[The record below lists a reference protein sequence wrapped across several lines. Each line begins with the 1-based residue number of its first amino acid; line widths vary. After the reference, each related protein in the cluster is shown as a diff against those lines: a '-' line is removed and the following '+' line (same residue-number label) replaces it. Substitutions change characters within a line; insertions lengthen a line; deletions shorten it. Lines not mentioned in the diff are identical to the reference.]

1 MHEYM
6 DAIEAPEHLFLA
18 DPRMRIPDDPVRYRT
33 VVLPNVDALRSD
45 PPDAGTMETLLG
57 CFDEADPDQKAL
69 WPGQSRFATAKMLAT
84 KGVERTAGELVSLSL
99 VRLANRHG
107 RVVDPLLKLVHQVTA
122 FDPDPAQ
129 FVGVGVVL
137 PPVVLV
143 RNRLVIDSTTVPLV
157 PPRVLDAALF
167 QMALGL
173 FVRATQRVELLTT
186 PNTVI
191 GGKPAARVA
200 VLTATM
206 AQVQDMMAKL
216 GVPQMFGTV
225 YGYRTLP
232 DDTPEVL
239 HFAIDTDISM
249 GVTWDEPFPSAYAK
263 VYDRV
268 PTESDVSGGQ
278 DNQHSSQ
285 QQGGGE
291 QSSPSGHGDDD
302 GDDQSQG
309 QASSSQGRGQN
320 QGDDQ
325 SQSQGQGSGG
335 GEGQSDG
342 DPGDGDPS
350 GGGSNGGGDDQP
362 RPVAASVMDQQTADQ
377 LFGRTKAPAGDIT
390 PSDAERAEIAE
401 DLARKFIGTEPASLL
416 REIARSKPKYE
427 REPTLG
433 DVVREWAETVSSR
446 VVGDQLSPLRWS
458 DAAWRR
464 YGLWQP
470 AQSTPVL
477 GDVAVVL
484 DTSGSIGAKE
494 LAQLAS
500 AVQEICTVGQP
511 SSLRVIAC
519 DTAAHDV
526 AIFGPEHIPTLGA
539 EQTWLDLI
547 GDRSKRIIGGGGTD
561 MMVGINAALE
571 PPKGLDFDDEFGSA
585 YATMPQLVIVLTD
598 GYTPWAD
605 TPPPVRVV
613 VATTDRPGPKWA
625 TTVKLAT
632 R

>member
-6 DAIEAPEHLFLA
+6 DAIEAPEHLFRA
-18 DPRMRIPDDPVRYRT
+18 DPRMRVPDDPVSYRT
-33 VVLPNVDALRSD
+33 VVLPNIDALRSD

-84 KGVERTAGELVSLSL
+84 KGVERTAGELVAFSLA
-99 VRLANRHG
+99 RLANRHG
-107 RVVDPLLKLVHQVTA
+107 RVVDPLLKLAHQVVA

-129 FVGVGVVL
+129 FLGAGVVL

-143 RNRLVIDSTTVPLV
+143 RNRLVIDSATVPLV

-173 FVRATQRVELLTT
+173 FVRATQRVELLTA

-239 HFAIDTDISM
+239 HFAVDTSISF

-263 VYDRV
+263 IYDRL
-268 PTESDVSGGQ
+268 PIEPDASEDQ
-278 DNQHSSQ
+278 NNQHSSQ
-285 QQGGGE
+285 QQGGGK

-302 GDDQSQG
+302 GDDDNRGQG
-309 QASSSQGRGQN
+309 QASSNQGQGQSQGDN
-320 QGDDQ
+320 
-325 SQSQGQGSGG
+325 QSQGQGPGG

-342 DPGDGDPS
+342 DPSDGDPS
-350 GGGSNGGGDDQP
+350 GGGSNGGEDDQP
-362 RPVAASVMDQQTADQ
+362 RPVAASVMDQQTADEI
-377 LFGRTKAPAGDIT
+377 FGQAKAPAGDIT
-390 PSDAERAEIAE
+390 PSDAERAEIAQ

-416 REIARSKPKYE
+416 RAMAQPEPE

-446 VVGDQLSPLRWS
+446 VAGDQLSPLRHS
-458 DAAWRR
+458 AAAWRR

-484 DTSGSIGAKE
+484 DTSGSIGTKE

-519 DTAAHDV
+519 DTKAHDV
-526 AIFGPEHIPTLGA
+526 AIFGPEHIPTLGT

-571 PPKGLDFDDEFGSA
+571 PPKGLDLDDEFGSA

-613 VATTDRPGPKWA
+613 VATTDQPGPKWA
-625 TTVKLAT
+625 TTVKLAAS
-632 R
+632 